1 VDKTPFQ
8 FRIVKLF
15 FYFKNNDTTM
25 QSYYNQKKKIKS
37 YWYVIQNA
45 ANLVFKVVK
54 NDENFNV
61 RKIKARDT
69 IG

>member
-1 VDKTPFQ
+1 
-8 FRIVKLF
+8 
-15 FYFKNNDTTM
+15 M